1 MSSEVPASEPAP
13 VSVQPALPLGR
24 AAAAIARQSTQT
36 AARNRV
42 SQAALAAAVREL
54 RTRRRSGMAQ
64 RAVDD
69 A

>member
-1 MSSEVPASEPAP
+1 MSAEPASEPVP
-13 VSVQPALPLGR
+13 VTGQPALPAGR

-42 SQAALAAAVREL
+42 SQAALAAAVRAL
-54 RTRRRSGMAQ
+54 RTRSRAGMPQ
-64 RAVDD
+64 RTVDD